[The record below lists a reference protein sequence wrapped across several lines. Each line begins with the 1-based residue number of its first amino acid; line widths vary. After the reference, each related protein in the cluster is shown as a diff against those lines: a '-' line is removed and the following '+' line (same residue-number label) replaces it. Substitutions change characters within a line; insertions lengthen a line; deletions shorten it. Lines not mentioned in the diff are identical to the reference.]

1 MIALQAM
8 VIGLL
13 LLAGTAAAL
22 ARDPFRQMVMSGL
35 LGMILIA
42 LFVVFQAP
50 DVALSA
56 MAASAVASP
65 VMIAIALAKVH
76 AHERRKP

>member
-13 LLAGTAAAL
+13 LLAGTATAL
-22 ARDPFRQMVMSGL
+22 ARDPFRQMIMSGL
-35 LGMILIA
+35 NAMLLIA

-76 AHERRKP
+76 AHEQDEH

>member
-22 ARDPFRQMVMSGL
+22 ARDPFRQMIMSGL
-35 LGMILIA
+35 NGMLLIA

-76 AHERRKP
+76 AHERDER

>member
-1 MIALQAM
+1 MIALQAT
-8 VIGLL
+8 VIALL
-13 LLAGTAAAL
+13 LLAGTATAL
-22 ARDPFRQMVMSGL
+22 VRNAFRQTILSGL
-35 LGMILIA
+35 LGIVLIA

-65 VMIAIALAKVH
+65 VMLAVALAKVRE
-76 AHERRKP
+76 HEQDE

>member
-8 VIGLL
+8 AIGLL

-22 ARDPFRQMVMSGL
+22 ARDPFRQMIMSGL
-35 LGMILIA
+35 NGMLLIA

-76 AHERRKP
+76 AHERDER